1 MIQRGLQGMER
12 KKIKE
17 ISISYSTT
25 KFTARQVHLIIFLI
39 VGSLLGYAAY
49 SMKILGLEPCTL
61 CITQQFFY
69 CLIGLC
75 SFVSFLHN
83 PGATA
88 SRVYSFFLSIFSIV
102 GIWISGRQ
110 VWLQGLPEDEVPLCG
125 PPLEYIIEVFPFVD
139 VLTALFIGD
148 GNCAEI
154 PWKFFG
160 LSMAG
165 WSSIWF
171 LIIFFLSLT
180 SFIKSK
186 A

>member
-1 MIQRGLQGMER
+1 MSF
-12 KKIKE
+12 
-17 ISISYSTT
+17 SITNFS
-25 KFTARQVHLIIFLI
+25 ARQIHLIIFLI

-69 CLIGLC
+69 CLIGL
-75 SFVSFLHN
+75 SAFVSFLHN
-83 PGATA
+83 PGITV
-88 SRVYSFFLSIFSIV
+88 SRVYSFSLSLFSLA

-125 PPLEYIIEVFPFVD
+125 PPLEYIIDVFPFAD
-139 VLTALFIGD
+139 VINALFMGD

-154 PWKFFG
+154 PWEFLG

-165 WSSIWF
+165 WSLVWF
-171 LIIFFLSLT
+171 LIILFLCLT
-180 SFIKSK
+180 SFVKSK
-186 A
+186 ASI

>member
-1 MIQRGLQGMER
+1 MSY
-12 KKIKE
+12 
-17 ISISYSTT
+17 SISS
-25 KFTARQVHLIIFLI
+25 FTSRQINLVIFLI

-69 CLIGLC
+69 CLIGIS
-75 SFVSFLHN
+75 SFVSFLQN
-83 PGATA
+83 PGVTI
-88 SRVYSFFLSIFSIV
+88 SRVYSLLISLFAIA

-110 VWLQGLPEDEVPLCG
+110 IWLQGLPEDEVPLCG
-125 PPLEYIIEVFPFVD
+125 PPLEYIIDVFPFAD
-139 VLTALFIGD
+139 VLNALFMGD

-154 PWKFFG
+154 PWQFLG

-165 WSSIWF
+165 WSFIWF
-171 LIIFFLSLT
+171 LVIFFLSVISL
-180 SFIKSK
+180 IKSR

>member
-1 MIQRGLQGMER
+1 M
-12 KKIKE
+12 
-17 ISISYSTT
+17 SYSIAC
-25 KFTARQVHLIIFLI
+25 FSSRQINLVIFLI

-69 CLIGLC
+69 CLIGIS
-75 SFVSFLHN
+75 SFVSFLQN
-83 PGATA
+83 PGVTI
-88 SRVYSFFLSIFSIV
+88 SRVYSFFISLFAIA

-110 VWLQGLPEDEVPLCG
+110 IWLQGLPEDEVPLCG
-125 PPLEYIIEVFPFVD
+125 PPLEYIIDVFPFAD
-139 VLTALFIGD
+139 VLNALFMGD

-154 PWKFFG
+154 PWQFLG

-165 WSSIWF
+165 WSFIWF
-171 LIIFFLSLT
+171 LVIFFLSVISL
-180 SFIKSK
+180 IKSR

>member
-1 MIQRGLQGMER
+1 MSY
-12 KKIKE
+12 
-17 ISISYSTT
+17 SISN
-25 KFTARQVHLIIFLI
+25 FTSRQINLVIFLI

-69 CLIGLC
+69 CLIGIS
-75 SFVSFLHN
+75 SFVSFLQN
-83 PGATA
+83 PGVTI
-88 SRVYSFFLSIFSIV
+88 SRVYSLLISLFAIA

-110 VWLQGLPEDEVPLCG
+110 IWLQGLPEDEVPLCG
-125 PPLEYIIEVFPFVD
+125 PPLEYIIDVFPFAD
-139 VLTALFIGD
+139 VLNALFMGD

-154 PWKFFG
+154 PWQFLG

-165 WSSIWF
+165 WSFIWF
-171 LIIFFLSLT
+171 LVIFFLSVISL
-180 SFIKSK
+180 IKSR

>member
-1 MIQRGLQGMER
+1 MSY
-12 KKIKE
+12 
-17 ISISYSTT
+17 SISS
-25 KFTARQVHLIIFLI
+25 FTSRQINLVIFLI

-69 CLIGLC
+69 CLIGIS
-75 SFVSFLHN
+75 SFVSFLQN
-83 PGATA
+83 PGVKI
-88 SRVYSFFLSIFSIV
+88 SRVYSFFISLFAIA

-110 VWLQGLPEDEVPLCG
+110 IWLQGLPEDEVPLCG
-125 PPLEYIIEVFPFVD
+125 PPLEYIIDVFPFAD
-139 VLTALFIGD
+139 VLNALFMGD

-154 PWKFFG
+154 PWQFLG

-165 WSSIWF
+165 WSFIWF
-171 LIIFFLSLT
+171 LVIFFLSVISL
-180 SFIKSK
+180 IKSR

>member
-1 MIQRGLQGMER
+1 MSF
-12 KKIKE
+12 
-17 ISISYSTT
+17 SITNFS
-25 KFTARQVHLIIFLI
+25 ARQIHLIIFLI

-69 CLIGLC
+69 CLIGL
-75 SFVSFLHN
+75 SAFVSFLHN
-83 PGATA
+83 PGITA
-88 SRVYSFFLSIFSIV
+88 SRVYSFSLSLFSLA

-125 PPLEYIIEVFPFVD
+125 PPLEYIIDVFHFAD
-139 VLTALFIGD
+139 VINALFMGD

-154 PWKFFG
+154 PWEFLG

-165 WSSIWF
+165 WSLVWF
-171 LIIFFLSLT
+171 LIILFLGLT
-180 SFIKSK
+180 SFVKSK
-186 A
+186 ASI

>member
-1 MIQRGLQGMER
+1 MSY
-12 KKIKE
+12 
-17 ISISYSTT
+17 SISS
-25 KFTARQVHLIIFLI
+25 FSSRQINLVIFLI

-69 CLIGLC
+69 CLIGIS
-75 SFVSFLHN
+75 SFVSFLQN
-83 PGATA
+83 PGVTI
-88 SRVYSFFLSIFSIV
+88 SRVYSFFISLFAIA

-110 VWLQGLPEDEVPLCG
+110 IWLQGLPEDEVPLCG
-125 PPLEYIIEVFPFVD
+125 PPLEYIIDVFPFAD
-139 VLTALFIGD
+139 VLNALFMGD

-154 PWKFFG
+154 PWQFLG

-165 WSSIWF
+165 WSFIWF
-171 LIIFFLSLT
+171 LVIFFLSVISL
-180 SFIKSK
+180 IKSR

>member
-1 MIQRGLQGMER
+1 MSF
-12 KKIKE
+12 
-17 ISISYSTT
+17 SITNFS
-25 KFTARQVHLIIFLI
+25 ARQIHLIIFLI

-69 CLIGLC
+69 CLIGL
-75 SFVSFLHN
+75 SAFVSFLHN
-83 PGATA
+83 PGITV
-88 SRVYSFFLSIFSIV
+88 SRVYSFSLSLFSLA

-125 PPLEYIIEVFPFVD
+125 PPLEYIIDVFPFAD
-139 VLTALFIGD
+139 VINALFMGD

-154 PWKFFG
+154 PWEFLG

-165 WSSIWF
+165 WSLVWF
-171 LIIFFLSLT
+171 LIILFLGLT
-180 SFIKSK
+180 SFVKSK
-186 A
+186 ASI

>member
-1 MIQRGLQGMER
+1 MSF
-12 KKIKE
+12 
-17 ISISYSTT
+17 SITNFS
-25 KFTARQVHLIIFLI
+25 ARQIHLIIFLI

-69 CLIGLC
+69 CLIGL
-75 SFVSFLHN
+75 SAFVSFLHN
-83 PGATA
+83 PGITV
-88 SRVYSFFLSIFSIV
+88 SRFYSFSLSLFSLA

-125 PPLEYIIEVFPFVD
+125 PPLEYIIDVFPFAD
-139 VLTALFIGD
+139 VINALFMGD

-154 PWKFFG
+154 PWEFLS

-165 WSSIWF
+165 WSLVWF
-171 LIIFFLSLT
+171 LIILFLGLT
-180 SFIKSK
+180 SFVKSK
-186 A
+186 ASI

>member
-1 MIQRGLQGMER
+1 MSY
-12 KKIKE
+12 
-17 ISISYSTT
+17 SISS
-25 KFTARQVHLIIFLI
+25 FTSRQINLVIFLI

-69 CLIGLC
+69 CLIGIS
-75 SFVSFLHN
+75 SFVSFLQN
-83 PGATA
+83 PGATI
-88 SRVYSFFLSIFSIV
+88 SRVYSFFISLFAIA

-110 VWLQGLPEDEVPLCG
+110 IWLQGLPEDEVPLCG
-125 PPLEYIIEVFPFVD
+125 PPLEYIIDVFPFAD
-139 VLTALFIGD
+139 VLNALFMGD

-154 PWKFFG
+154 PWQFLG

-165 WSSIWF
+165 WSFIWF
-171 LIIFFLSLT
+171 LVIFFLSVISL
-180 SFIKSK
+180 IKSR

>member
-1 MIQRGLQGMER
+1 MSY
-12 KKIKE
+12 
-17 ISISYSTT
+17 SISS
-25 KFTARQVHLIIFLI
+25 FTSRQINLVIFLI

-69 CLIGLC
+69 CLIGIS
-75 SFVSFLHN
+75 SFVSFLQY
-83 PGATA
+83 PGVTI
-88 SRVYSFFLSIFSIV
+88 SRVYSFFISLFAIA

-110 VWLQGLPEDEVPLCG
+110 IWLQGLPEDEVPLCG
-125 PPLEYIIEVFPFVD
+125 PPLEYIIDVFPFAD
-139 VLTALFIGD
+139 VLNALFMGD

-154 PWKFFG
+154 PWQFLG

-165 WSSIWF
+165 WSFIWF
-171 LIIFFLSLT
+171 LVIFFLSVISL
-180 SFIKSK
+180 IKSR

>member
-1 MIQRGLQGMER
+1 MSF
-12 KKIKE
+12 
-17 ISISYSTT
+17 SITNFS
-25 KFTARQVHLIIFLI
+25 ARQIHLIIFLI

-69 CLIGLC
+69 CLIGL
-75 SFVSFLHN
+75 SAFVSFLHN
-83 PGATA
+83 PGINA
-88 SRVYSFFLSIFSIV
+88 SRVYSFFLSLFSLA

-125 PPLEYIIEVFPFVD
+125 PPLEYIIDVFPFAD
-139 VLTALFIGD
+139 VINALFMGD

-154 PWKFFG
+154 PWEFLG

-165 WSSIWF
+165 WSLVWF
-171 LIIFFLSLT
+171 LIILFLGLT
-180 SFIKSK
+180 SFVKSK
-186 A
+186 ASI